1 LSAEVVALE
10 SLAVE
15 VSIDVISMLIELV
28 DVLPELVVDL
38 DLVALVKCNWILLI
52 LGSGHLMLVYEVSS
66 EHIVLGYVHL
76 VFGRQLECLVSLCH
90 SVVEVVDWIEWV
102 DLGVWVLVVL
112 IHRFV

>member
-38 DLVALVKCNWILLI
+38 DLVALVKCN
-52 LGSGHLMLVYEVSS
+52 
-66 EHIVLGYVHL
+66 
-76 VFGRQLECLVSLCH
+76 
-90 SVVEVVDWIEWV
+90 
-102 DLGVWVLVVL
+102 
-112 IHRFV
+112 